1 MVQTKIIPNHPAL
14 IVEDGEKSLVITD
27 LHLGFEDNL
36 SRNNIFLGKNTIML
50 DTISEI
56 EKIIDKTKPDS
67 LILLGDIKSGIR
79 SITKTEWKY
88 VPMFFENL
96 KKRVNITLVPGNHDA
111 NIEKLIPN
119 GITLATSKKYCLIPS
134 SQYDNLKQYHF

>member
-56 EKIIDKTKPDS
+56 EKIIDKTK
-67 LILLGDIKSGIR
+67 G
-79 SITKTEWKY
+79 TKTAH
-88 VPMFFENL
+88 ENP
-96 KKRVNITLVPGNHDA
+96 IA
-111 NIEKLIPN
+111 
-119 GITLATSKKYCLIPS
+119 
-134 SQYDNLKQYHF
+134 